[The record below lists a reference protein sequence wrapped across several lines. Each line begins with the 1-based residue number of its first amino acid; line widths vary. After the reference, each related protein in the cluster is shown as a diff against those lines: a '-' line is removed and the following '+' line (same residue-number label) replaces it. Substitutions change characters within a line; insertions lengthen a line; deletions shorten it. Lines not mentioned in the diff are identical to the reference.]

1 MTQALSAVI
10 LRSRPLRES
19 DVWVRF
25 ATPMGRLTAVA
36 NSALK
41 SRKRFPSGFPMGA
54 EVEIQIHPA
63 KSGDMVTLQEMSIV
77 RNPAAA
83 ERLTHLTLGAMG
95 VALEI
100 VDRTWPER
108 QESQPKFDCL
118 CRFMQVVTG
127 TTTRPREALLI
138 FCWEWLDCLGFMPM
152 TSHCARCGKPHAQET
167 DWRVLVDAGGVLCPA
182 CLHPSEH
189 GIAMG
194 EGWRRE
200 VAWLWITQV
209 LDLKLHSETWWKL
222 LWNSAEG

>member
-1 MTQALSAVI
+1 MNQTVSAVI

-19 DVWVRF
+19 DLWVRF
-25 ATPMGRLTAVA
+25 ATPAGRLTAVA

-54 EVEIQIHPA
+54 EVEIQYQPA
-63 KSGDMVTLQEMSIV
+63 KSGDMVVLQEMSIV
-77 RNPAAA
+77 CNPAAA
-83 ERLTHLTLGAMG
+83 KRMDHLTLGAMG
-95 VALEI
+95 VALEM

-118 CRFMQVVTG
+118 CTFMRAVTDAACS
-127 TTTRPREALLI
+127 PREVLLA
-138 FCWEWLDCLGFMPM
+138 FCWEWLDCLGFLPM
-152 TSHCARCGKPHAQET
+152 TSSCARCATPYAQEG
-167 DWRVLVDAGGVLCPA
+167 DWRILVDAGGVLCPR
-182 CLHPSEH
+182 CIHPSER

-194 EGWRRE
+194 EGWRRD

-209 LDLKLHSETWWKL
+209 LDLKLQSETWWKL